1 MFSQRIR
8 ILFSFQ
14 LPIFA
19 TSIAAGWEATFAACN
34 RGGKL
39 LSLEDRKET
48 SIGICHV
55 LAALPNDQQQTS
67 LMALA
72 LASIACLEAMME
84 RAESLGTTWEEK
96 EISPILDRASD
107 EIIVLVT
114 TARAFTEAR
123 SKQNQGDV
131 SKRFTFVEPSLAVLE
146 RAWPT
151 ISIAASKYC
160 FHEVSTRNRWN
171 YSHLG

>member
-1 MFSQRIR
+1 
-8 ILFSFQ
+8 
-14 LPIFA
+14 
-19 TSIAAGWEATFAACN
+19 
-34 RGGKL
+34 
-39 LSLEDRKET
+39 
-48 SIGICHV
+48 
-55 LAALPNDQQQTS
+55 
-67 LMALA
+67 
-72 LASIACLEAMME
+72 MME
-84 RAESLGTTWEEK
+84 RAESLGTTCEEK

-146 RAWPT
+146 RAWPM